1 MTIGGSTQRKR
12 GEQAMAD
19 TIEMMQGRDRGA
31 SEATDPPAEDGGL
44 ISRVSAAG
52 YQIAQAGDGLQQAAG
67 LLRAAEELARDA
79 DVRRRAAQQRL
90 ASAQTEVAEL
100 TDMLSIARAAQGDAD
115 GRARAAE
122 QRLEEVQTE
131 VEELTD
137 MVRVARGAQADADE
151 RARAAD
157 QRFAGVRGEI
167 EELTEMVA
175 LARAAQA
182 ESDERARLADE
193 RARLADEQTRLS
205 DERARLAEER
215 VDRVADRTT
224 AMELA
229 LGDLED
235 RWRSAEATPKV
246 TVVEER
252 DELQEAVA
260 AEIRRPLT
268 SILGLTLALKQAD
281 VKAGDGKLMVR
292 QLGTNAKRLERLVEQ
307 MLDLDKIAS
316 GSYAP
321 KRRRTDL
328 GALVGRVAEETPD
341 VANRDLK
348 IVAEHVAIE
357 VDPGLTEQMVE
368 TLLTNA
374 GRRTAPGGKIWVTVV
389 PDEDGAVI
397 AVEDASPDA
406 PPPMPSDRESA
417 GMRSQKHRASG
428 LPLLSRLAELHGGR
442 AWVEERAGG
451 GASFRVSL
459 PSASAVEPD
468 GSVTPLDLIE
478 DVEELPFDAD
488 RVETQ
493 LRELSSFDDLSDG
506 IAV

>member
-1 MTIGGSTQRKR
+1 
-12 GEQAMAD
+12 MAD
-19 TIEMMQGRDRGA
+19 TIEMMQGRGGGTA
-31 SEATDPPAEDGGL
+31 EPSERSAEDGGL

-52 YQIAQAGDGLQQAAG
+52 YQVAQAADGLAQAIG

-79 DVRRRAAQQRL
+79 DARRRIAEQRL
-90 ASAQTEVAEL
+90 ATAHGEVAEL
-100 TDMLSIARAAQGDAD
+100 TDMLAIARATEADAD
-115 GRARAAE
+115 ERARAAE
-122 QRLEEVQTE
+122 QRIAGVQGE

-137 MVRVARGAQADADE
+137 MVQVARAAQADADE
-151 RARAAD
+151 RARAAE

-167 EELTEMVA
+167 EELTALVA
-175 LARAAQA
+175 AARAAQA

-193 RARLADEQTRLS
+193 QARLS
-205 DERARLAEER
+205 DERARLAEDRFER
-215 VDRVADRTT
+215 VSDRTT

-235 RWRSAEATPKV
+235 RWRSAEASPKV
-246 TVVEER
+246 TVVVEGER
-252 DELQEAVA
+252 DALQEAVA

-307 MLDLDKIAS
+307 MLDLDKIAN
-316 GSYAP
+316 GSYTP

-341 VANRDLK
+341 IANRDLK
-348 IVAEHVAIE
+348 IAAEHVAIE

-389 PDEDGAVI
+389 PDQDGAVI
-397 AVEDASPDA
+397 AVDDASPEA
-406 PPPMPSDRESA
+406 PPAMPSDRETA
-417 GMRSQKHRASG
+417 GSRPQKHRASG

-442 AWVEERAGG
+442 AWVEEREGG
-451 GASFRVSL
+451 GASFRVYL
-459 PSASAVEPD
+459 PSASEVEAD
-468 GSVTPLDLIE
+468 GSVTPLDLVE
-478 DVEELPFDAD
+478 DVEELPFDAS
-488 RVETQ
+488 RVESS

-506 IAV
+506 VAI

>member
-1 MTIGGSTQRKR
+1 
-12 GEQAMAD
+12 MAD
-19 TIEMMQGRDRGA
+19 TIEMMQGRDQQTG
-31 SEATDPPAEDGGL
+31 DPADRSQDGGL

-52 YQIAQAGDGLQQAAG
+52 YQVAQAVDGLEQAVG

-79 DVRRRAAQQRL
+79 DASRLAAEQRL
-90 ASAQTEVAEL
+90 ASTQSEVAEL
-100 TDMLSIARAAQGDAD
+100 TDMLTIARAAQTDAD
-115 GRARAAE
+115 ERARAAD
-122 QRLEEVQTE
+122 QRLEGVRRE
-131 VEELTD
+131 VEELTE
-137 MVRVARGAQADADE
+137 MVHSARAAQADADE

-167 EELTEMVA
+167 EELTELVA
-175 LARAAQA
+175 AAQA
-182 ESDERARLADE
+182 ARAEADARARLADE
-193 RARLADEQTRLS
+193 RTRLADEQARLS
-205 DERARLAEER
+205 DERARLAEDRVER
-215 VDRVADRTT
+215 VSDRTT

-268 SILGLTLALKQAD
+268 SILGLALALKQAD

-316 GSYAP
+316 GSYEP

-341 VANRDLK
+341 IANRDLK

-389 PDEDGAVI
+389 HDEDGAVI
-397 AVEDASPDA
+397 AVDDASPQ
-406 PPPMPSDRESA
+406 PPPAMPSDRESA
-417 GMRSQKHRASG
+417 GMRSQKRRASG

-442 AWVEERAGG
+442 AWVEERVGG
-451 GASFRVSL
+451 GSSFRVCL
-459 PSASAVEPD
+459 PGASSDSATEGD

-478 DVEELPFDAD
+478 DVEELPFDAS

-506 IAV
+506 VAV